1 MAVSKHETMGLM
13 RDLKAAKAKALVHPD
28 ADVYTTASAAI
39 QAVIDALIAAGASA
53 EG

>member
-13 RDLKAAKAKALVHPD
+13 RDLKAARAKALVHPD
-28 ADVYTTASAAI
+28 SDVYTTAAAAI
-39 QAVIDALIAAGASA
+39 AVIIADLITAGASA